1 MPASSEALAVPRVR
15 GPGKPR
21 VEIRLDSGG
30 VLWDD
35 AQVAT
40 RALLSLPTIKRWRK
54 AGKIPGVVSL
64 NGRPRYRA
72 ADVLAWLNGDA
83 IGAKAA

>member
-1 MPASSEALAVPRVR
+1 MSIASETAAAVVRTR

-21 VEIRLDSGG
+21 AEIWLDSNV

-35 AQVAT
+35 AQVAKQ
-40 RALLSLPTIKRWRK
+40 ALLSLPTIKRWRK
-54 AGKIPGVVSL
+54 AGKIPGIVSL

-72 ADVLAWLNGDA
+72 ADVLAWLNGSPA
-83 IGAKAA
+83 VAAE

>member
-1 MPASSEALAVPRVR
+1 MPTASDIFAVARAR
-15 GPGKPR
+15 GPGKPH

-40 RALLSLPTIKRWRK
+40 RAMLSLPTIKRWRK

-72 ADVLAWLNGDA
+72 ADVLAWLNGLPA
-83 IGAKAA
+83 TAAA

>member
-1 MPASSEALAVPRVR
+1 MSTSSETIAAARTR

-21 VEIRLDSGG
+21 FELPPDLAG

-35 AQVAT
+35 AQVAA
-40 RALLSLPTIKRWRK
+40 RAVLSIPTVKRWRK

-64 NGRPRYRA
+64 GGRPRYRA
-72 ADVLAWLNGDA
+72 AEVLAWLNGE
-83 IGAKAA
+83 AA

>member
-1 MPASSEALAVPRVR
+1 MSASPEALTATRTR
-15 GPGKPR
+15 GPKKPR

-35 AQVAT
+35 VQVST
-40 RALLSLPTIKRWRK
+40 RAMLSLPTIKRWRK
-54 AGKIPGVVSL
+54 AGKSPGVVSL

-72 ADVLAWLNGDA
+72 ADVLAWLNGS
-83 IGAKAA
+83 AAVEAA